1 MNTDIEKY
9 INSKLE
15 EFEKELDKKREEFRQ
30 SLNEEVAQMTKSK
43 TIWDLK
49 TKDEEEYYRLYN
61 NGTIV
66 LTTFESSMDRLFRY
80 LGNAFLT
87 KEEAEFM
94 KERRSIEAIMRK
106 YSRPFVDGKTNYF
119 LACSRDSKAVVVD
132 YYWNIDYGIPCF
144 ESKEIAQKVIDEIG
158 KDKLKKY
165 WFRVEG

>member
-1 MNTDIEKY
+1 MNNDIR
-9 INSKLE
+9 KLIDDNWE
-15 EFEKELDKKREEFRQ
+15 DIKELI
-30 SLNEEVAQMTKSK
+30 AQKTEAEQKPK

-49 TKDEEEYYRLYN
+49 TKDEEEYHRLYH
-61 NGTIV
+61 NGAIV
-66 LTTFESSMDRLFRY
+66 LCAFSSSMDRLFRY

-144 ESKEIAQKVIDEIG
+144 ESKEIAQQVINEIG
-158 KDKLKKY
+158 EDRLKKY
-165 WFRVEG
+165 WFGVKE